1 MPCCLGKRSGMCWRR
16 TVGYRSR
23 LALPIGEW
31 RLEGGL
37 GRRQS
42 GRSPTIWN
50 LGGTAPETRG
60 GKCSSEASLGQSRV
74 HVDDVET
81 FVRLLLYATPASR
94 RRLAA
99 RLLDQG
105 GTEVWA
111 LLATTARSS
120 EDRVLRARCVEVLGL
135 AAAAADPGE
144 GEAILKMLL
153 DPGEI
158 RPGP

>member
-1 MPCCLGKRSGMCWRR
+1 MCWRH
-16 TVGYRSR
+16 TVGYRQR
-23 LALPIGEW
+23 VALPVAEL
-31 RLEGGL
+31 RLEGV
-37 GRRQS
+37 S
-42 GRSPTIWN
+42 GATTFGSLVDDLEPTRYC
-50 LGGTAPETRG
+50 ARDARG
-60 GKCSSEASLGQSRV
+60 GCSSEASLGQSRV
-74 HVDDVET
+74 HLDDVET

-144 GEAILKMLL
+144 AEAILKMLL